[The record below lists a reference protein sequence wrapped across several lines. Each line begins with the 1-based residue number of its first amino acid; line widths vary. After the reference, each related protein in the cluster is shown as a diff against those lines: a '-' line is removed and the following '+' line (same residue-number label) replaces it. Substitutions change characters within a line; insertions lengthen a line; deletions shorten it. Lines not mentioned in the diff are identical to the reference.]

1 MTEKKPDLSDLKAR
15 LGLNKPGAAPPPG
28 ATPPAGSPSVGPQG
42 SSTPAPNVTPSQGLA
57 AIPGAPQGPSSQGPV
72 SGLPPG
78 LGAPSQAQPTAPQ
91 AQAPP
96 QAQIP
101 PQAQAPPQGFGPPP
115 GAAPPTAA
123 PRPAPAPKK
132 TVPVP
137 APSNLSADI
146 SIGNDIDA
154 APVFSKGTLVL
165 FAICLVVGSVF
176 GYAASTT
183 MYTNEINSARSAD
196 AQKILDVV
204 KPKVEAFR
212 EAIPKIAALSETA
225 PDFEATKAI
234 GTEFALDGSPLG
246 GPRVLIGQAAIDSV
260 MTYAIE
266 SQMLAAMLKEHERL
280 TNADR
285 EEIEQLAKD
294 NEILENQF
302 FGVTFD
308 YVHALKN
315 GGEANYVPKEGRL
328 VIGRGPVEGDS
339 SKIKIELPGS
349 GQESEVAIQ
358 GYIPI
363 GKQQIMRSAGQN
375 ALTRYQSRVRQIK
388 FQSQKI
394 EKALEGV
401 TASLQAVV
409 EGA

>member
-1 MTEKKPDLSDLKAR
+1 M
-15 LGLNKPGAAPPPG
+15 
-28 ATPPAGSPSVGPQG
+28 
-42 SSTPAPNVTPSQGLA
+42 
-57 AIPGAPQGPSSQGPV
+57 
-72 SGLPPG
+72 
-78 LGAPSQAQPTAPQ
+78 
-91 AQAPP
+91 
-96 QAQIP
+96 P

-132 TVPVP
+132 AAPVP

-183 MYTNEINSARSAD
+183 MYTNEINSARSDD

-204 KPKVEAFR
+204 KPKVDAFR

-328 VIGRGPVEGDS
+328 VIGRGPVEGDP
-339 SKIKIELPGS
+339 SKVKIELPGS